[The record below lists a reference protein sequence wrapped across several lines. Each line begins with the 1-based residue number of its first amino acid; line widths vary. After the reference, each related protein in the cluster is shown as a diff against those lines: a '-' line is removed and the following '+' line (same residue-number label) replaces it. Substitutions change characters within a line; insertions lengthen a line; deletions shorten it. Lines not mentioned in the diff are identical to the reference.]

1 MDLYNDLHRNSL
13 SLCFMN
19 KSHCLFL
26 FFWYVWYLFEYHA
39 PIGILLIPHF
49 SHLCHNK
56 LECNELFTGS
66 IKNCFKVNPFNP
78 TENVFCKC
86 AFLCLLGKN
95 FLKKGVY
102 LCTPD
107 TAHHLYMTIKGLVH
121 SKIKILFI
129 VYNKSIMSFQ
139 KT

>member
-1 MDLYNDLHRNSL
+1 MDLYNDLHRNSHC
-13 SLCFMN
+13 LCFMN

-39 PIGILLIPHF
+39 PIGILLAPHF

-66 IKNCFKVNPFNP
+66 IKNFKVSPFNP
-78 TENVFCKC
+78 TENVLCKC
-86 AFLCLLGKN
+86 AFVSFREEFICVHRILPII
-95 FLKKGVY
+95 
-102 LCTPD
+102 CT
-107 TAHHLYMTIKGLVH
+107 TH
-121 SKIKILFI
+121 KIQILFI
-129 VYNKSIMSFQ
+129 VYSKLNMSFQ

>member
-1 MDLYNDLHRNSL
+1 MDLYNDLHTYL
-13 SLCFMN
+13 LCLCFMN

-26 FFWYVWYLFEYHA
+26 FFWYVWYLQFEYHA
-39 PIGILLIPHF
+39 SICILLVPHF

-86 AFLCLLGKN
+86 AFVSCREE
-95 FLKKGVY
+95 FPKKVVY
-102 LCTPD
+102 LFTPY
-107 TAHHLYMTIKGLVH
+107 TAHHLYCPQTWIKPLD
-121 SKIKILFI
+121 SYIFYFI
-129 VYNKSIMSFQ
+129 VSL
-139 KT
+139 